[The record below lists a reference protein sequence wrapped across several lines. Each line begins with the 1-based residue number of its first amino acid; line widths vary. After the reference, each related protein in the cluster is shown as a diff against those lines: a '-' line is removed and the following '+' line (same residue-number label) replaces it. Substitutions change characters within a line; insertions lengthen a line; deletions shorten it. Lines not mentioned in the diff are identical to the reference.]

1 VTKYYK
7 LIAENRQAYFNYH
20 LFDTFRAGI
29 ELSGWEVKSLR
40 SGRASLRDAFGRVEK
55 GEVFLYN
62 MHVPVYQK
70 SRGSEHQEKRP
81 RKLLLNKPELRKII
95 GKVSERG
102 MTLVPTKLYFMGDW
116 AKVDVALAKAKKK
129 HEKRE
134 AIREREVS
142 REVEKVLKGKK

>member
-1 VTKYYK
+1 VVKYYK
-7 LIAENRQAYFNYH
+7 VIAENRQAYFNYH

-29 ELSGWEVKSLR
+29 LLSGAEVKSLR
-40 SGRASLRDAFGRVEK
+40 SGRANLRDAFGRVES

-62 MHVPVYQK
+62 MHIPPYEK
-70 SRGSEHQEKRP
+70 SRISQTEATRK
-81 RKLLLNKPELRKII
+81 RKLLLNRSELKKIV

-102 MTLVPTKLYFMGDW
+102 MTLVPIKLYFLGDW
-116 AKVDVALAKAKKK
+116 AKVDLALAKAKKK
-129 HEKRE
+129 YEKRE